1 MNKKILVIEDDI
13 NIIELIKFNLE
24 ANNYIVDIAHEGEE
38 GLVKIYD
45 FMPDLILLDI
55 MIPKLDGLSVL
66 TKLRSDEKVKNIPV
80 ILLTAK
86 TSEIDKIVGFEMGA
100 DDYITKPF
108 SINEFLS
115 RVKAHLRRSDR
126 EINKIYNKIIKYRNL
141 VIDLEKYEVIKDG
154 EVIPLSLKEFEVL
167 KLLLEN
173 RGKTIT
179 RNQLLDEIWGYE
191 YYGET
196 RTVDVHIR
204 HLRSKLD
211 SDKEDSIIHTIRGI
225 GYLIK

>member
-1 MNKKILVIEDDI
+1 MNKKILIIEDDI
-13 NIIELIKFNLE
+13 NIVELIKFNLE
-24 ANNYIVDIAHEGEE
+24 ANNYIVDIAHQGEE

-66 TKLRSDEKVKNIPV
+66 TRLRSDERVKNIPV

-126 EINKIYNKIIKYRNL
+126 EVNKFYSKIIEYRNL
-141 VIDLEKYEVIKDG
+141 VIDLEKYEVVKDG
-154 EVIPLSLKEFEVL
+154 KIIPLSLKEFEVL

-196 RTVDVHIR
+196 RTIDVHIR

>member
-1 MNKKILVIEDDI
+1 MNKKILIIEDDI
-13 NIIELIKFNLE
+13 NIVELIKFNLE
-24 ANNYIVDIAHEGEE
+24 ANNYIVDIAHQGEE

-66 TKLRSDEKVKNIPV
+66 TRLRSDERVKNIPV

-126 EINKIYNKIIKYRNL
+126 EVNKFYSKIIEYRNL
-141 VIDLEKYEVIKDG
+141 VIDLEKYEVVKDG
-154 EVIPLSLKEFEVL
+154 KIIPLSLKEFEVL
-167 KLLLEN
+167 KLLLKN

-196 RTVDVHIR
+196 RTIDVHIR

>member
-1 MNKKILVIEDDI
+1 MNKKILVIEDDV
-13 NIIELIKFNLE
+13 NIVELIKFNLE
-24 ANNYIVDIAHEGEE
+24 ANNYIVDIAYQGEE
-38 GLVKIYD
+38 GLVKIYE

-55 MIPKLDGLSVL
+55 MVPKLDGLSVL

-126 EINKIYNKIIKYRNL
+126 EISKNYNKIIKYKNL
-141 VIDLEKYEVIKDG
+141 IINLEKYEVIKDDK
-154 EVIPLSLKEFEVL
+154 IILLSLKEFEVL

-173 RGKTIT
+173 SGKTIT

-211 SDKEDSIIHTIRGI
+211 SDNEDSIIHTVRGI

>member
-1 MNKKILVIEDDI
+1 LIIEDDI
-13 NIIELIKFNLE
+13 NIVELIKFNLE
-24 ANNYIVDIAHEGEE
+24 ANNYIVDIAHQGEE

-66 TKLRSDEKVKNIPV
+66 TRLRSDERVKNIPV

-126 EINKIYNKIIKYRNL
+126 EVNKFYSKIIEYRNL
-141 VIDLEKYEVIKDG
+141 VIDLEKYEVVKDG
-154 EVIPLSLKEFEVL
+154 KIIPLSLKEFEVL
-167 KLLLEN
+167 KLLLKN

-196 RTVDVHIR
+196 RTIDVHIR